1 MALLSTG
8 AARLS
13 TIVYSRA
20 APLPL
25 LSLLFF
31 ANDAIICSSK
41 NRLGEPVF
49 CVISG
54 ALLPKILLNPR
65 QRPLLAKQRQRVIQ
79 LGAKGCPGGGDA
91 DEAKEHAG
99 LVASGLEKL
108 IEGVLDGAW
117 RPRMLLSQGGVGR
130 GKELPALLVRQFA
143 QRLVGGNE
151 LLIDSG
157 LFEEVAA
164 QHWQL
169 GQGLEAVLHQSKHL
183 FLVRFVGASGAGWPI
198 VLNPAVEVIE

>member
-1 MALLSTG
+1 MHS
-8 AARLS
+8 
-13 TIVYSRA
+13 V
-20 APLPL
+20 
-25 LSLLFF
+25 
-31 ANDAIICSSK
+31 
-41 NRLGEPVF
+41 
-49 CVISG
+49 
-54 ALLPKILLNPR
+54 LLPKILLNPR

-91 DEAKEHAG
+91 DEAKEHAR
-99 LVASGLEKL
+99 LMASGLEEL

-117 RPRMLLSQGGVGR
+117 RPRMLLSQSGVGR
-130 GKELPALLVRQFA
+130 GKELSMLLTRQFA

-151 LLIDSG
+151 LFVYSR

-183 FLVRFVGASGAGWPI
+183 LFVCFAGGGGTGWPV
-198 VLNPAVEVIE
+198 VLDPAVEVIER

>member
-49 CVISG
+49 CVWCALRGG

-79 LGAKGCPGGGDA
+79 LGAKGRPGGGDA
-91 DEAKEHAG
+91 NEAKEHAR
-99 LVASGLEKL
+99 LVASGLEEL
-108 IEGVLDGAW
+108 VESVLDSA
-117 RPRMLLSQGGVGR
+117 
-130 GKELPALLVRQFA
+130 
-143 QRLVGGNE
+143 
-151 LLIDSG
+151 
-157 LFEEVAA
+157 
-164 QHWQL
+164 
-169 GQGLEAVLHQSKHL
+169 
-183 FLVRFVGASGAGWPI
+183 
-198 VLNPAVEVIE
+198 

>member
-25 LSLLFF
+25 LLLLFF
-31 ANDAIICSSK
+31 AHDAIICSSK

-49 CVISG
+49 CVMWST
-54 ALLPKILLNPR
+54 LLPKILLNPR
-65 QRPLLAKQRQRVIQ
+65 ERPLFAKQRQRVIQ

-91 DEAKEHAG
+91 DEAKEHAR
-99 LVASGLEKL
+99 LVTGGLEEL

-117 RPRMLLSQGGVGR
+117 RPCALLS
-130 GKELPALLVRQFA
+130 
-143 QRLVGGNE
+143 
-151 LLIDSG
+151 
-157 LFEEVAA
+157 
-164 QHWQL
+164 
-169 GQGLEAVLHQSKHL
+169 
-183 FLVRFVGASGAGWPI
+183 
-198 VLNPAVEVIE
+198 

>member
-49 CVISG
+49 LCD
-54 ALLPKILLNPR
+54 AE
-65 QRPLLAKQRQRVIQ
+65 RVIAQ
-79 LGAKGCPGGGDA
+79 DTAQSAPASAPCRAAPACHLAGG
-91 DEAKEHAG
+91 
-99 LVASGLEKL
+99 
-108 IEGVLDGAW
+108 
-117 RPRMLLSQGGVGR
+117 
-130 GKELPALLVRQFA
+130 
-143 QRLVGGNE
+143 
-151 LLIDSG
+151 
-157 LFEEVAA
+157 
-164 QHWQL
+164 
-169 GQGLEAVLHQSKHL
+169 
-183 FLVRFVGASGAGWPI
+183 
-198 VLNPAVEVIE
+198 